1 MALINS
7 PVAHRRNGRSRPRVN
22 PRAWTIIPT
31 DKTLLAL
38 SSSRV
43 LLVPYCKHHVPRYHE
58 WMKDPEIQQAT
69 ASEPLSLEEEYAM
82 QTSWRTDADKLT
94 FIICLPLHETLSLS
108 PSSLPVWIATDV
120 TASSPAESP
129 GTTTALTNPCIDT
142 PAAMLGDVNMFLRL
156 DEEDEEGVNDH
167 GFGSAAG
174 SAITAADRG
183 ARVVG
188 EIELMIA
195 EKAKQGKG
203 FGRAGLVCFL
213 KYIAD
218 HEGEIVRGFVSS
230 LPPCSA
236 PVSRGASRGDN
247 LDNARQD
254 AMGVGKVGG
263 GKLAYLS
270 AKIGADNARS
280 LALFES
286 LGFRKV
292 SDKPNVFGEVE
303 LRRGCLGGVEGEE
316 LLRKSGVKEC
326 TEMRYER

>member
-1 MALINS
+1 MFINERTA
-7 PVAHRRNGRSRPRVN
+7 V
-22 PRAWTIIPT
+22 
-31 DKTLLAL
+31 

-69 ASEPLSLEEEYAM
+69 ASEPLALEEEYAM

-94 FIICLPLHETLSLS
+94 FIICLPVHETLSSS
-108 PSSLPVWIATDV
+108 PSSLPTCIAADV
-120 TASSPAESP
+120 NASPPAESP
-129 GTTTALTNPCIDT
+129 GTTRALADPCIDA
-142 PAAMLGDVNMFLRL
+142 PNSMLGDVNLFLRL
-156 DEEDEEGVNDH
+156 DEEGEEQEEGGNDH
-167 GFGSAAG
+167 GIVSAPDGS
-174 SAITAADRG
+174 

-218 HEGEIVRGFVSS
+218 HEGDIVRGFVSS
-230 LPPCSA
+230 LPPSSTPA
-236 PVSRGASRGDN
+236 SGGASRGDSS
-247 LDNARQD
+247 DDARGD
-254 AMGVGKVGG
+254 EVRVRKVVGE
-263 GKLAYLS
+263 KLAYLS
-270 AKIGADNARS
+270 AKIGADNVRS

-303 LRRGCLGGVEGEE
+303 LRRGGLGGIEGGELLRRCGVEG
-316 LLRKSGVKEC
+316 C
-326 TEMRYER
+326 TEMIYER